1 MCSISRRV
9 DGLPLVSGL
18 HLGCGARLVDDV
30 DRLVGQEA
38 VVDVLG
44 GQLGGRAQRLVG
56 VGDVVMLLVLR
67 LEPAE
72 DLVRLLDARLDQL
85 DLLEAAGERAV
96 ALEVLLEVLERR
108 RADAAQLAAGERGL
122 QQVRGVHGAAVGRA
136 GADHGVDLVDEQHG
150 AGLLL
155 EGAEH
160 RLEAGLELAA
170 ELRAGEQRAH
180 VEGVDLDVLQ
190 AGRDLLA
197 MDAQR
202 QSLDDGGLA
211 DPGIADE
218 DGVVLAAP
226 AEHVHGA
233 LELALAADER
243 VDAAGGRLLD
253 QVDGEG
259 GEGIARGRR
268 VVVVAAAGVAV
279 GRRRLGRRLR
289 DAVRQVGD
297 DVESGDALLREQ
309 EGGVRIGLPEDRGQQ
324 VGAVD
329 LLTSGRLHVRRR
341 ALEDALEAERLLR
354 RALVTRVERILLVEV
369 GAPAPG
375 GAA

>member
-1 MCSISRRV
+1 M
-9 DGLPLVSGL
+9 
-18 HLGCGARLVDDV
+18 
-30 DRLVGQEA
+30 
-38 VVDVLG
+38 
-44 GQLGGRAQRLVG
+44 
-56 VGDVVMLLVLR
+56 
-67 LEPAE
+67 
-72 DLVRLLDARLDQL
+72 RLLDARLEHL

-96 ALEVLLEVLERR
+96 ALEVLLELLERR
-108 RADAAQLAAGERGL
+108 RADAAQLAAGERRL
-122 QQVRGVHGAAVGRA
+122 QQVRGVHGAAVGRP
-136 GADHGVDLVDEQHG
+136 GADHGVDLVDEQDG

-160 RLEAGLELAA
+160 GLEAGLELAA
-170 ELRAGEQRAH
+170 ELRAREQRAH
-180 VEGVDLDVLQ
+180 VERVDLDVLE
-190 AGRDLLA
+190 AGRDLPA

-202 QSLDDGGLA
+202 QALDDGRLA

-218 DGVVLAAP
+218 DGVVLAAS

-233 LELALAADER
+233 FELALAADER

-259 GEGIARGRR
+259 GERIARGRR
-268 VVVVAAAGVAV
+268 VVVVPAAGVA
-279 GRRRLGRRLR
+279 GRPASARRRLR

-297 DVESGDALLREQ
+297 DVEPGDALLREE

-329 LLTSGRLHVRRR
+329 LLTSRRLHVRRR

-354 RALVTRVERILLVEV
+354 RALVIPGRASPARR
-369 GAPAPG
+369 GRSPAPG